1 MAASPTR
8 NTGELVKGWS
18 PGPVLRHGRL
28 VALRAR
34 YRFRGIRM
42 ISRSPTSSPLV
53 SCLILS
59 MNRSIEAATVGKVGA
74 EPPAIELCGHRRV
87 VLGGDV
93 DDARD
98 VGEAIVVAGAGDRR
112 NELVLRVPLVLVVL
126 AKLVAVVRLPVQ
138 ECDDDRVLEA
148 NVDGVGSLNHRT
160 GARYQVITQQRP
172 GTRAIDQGI
181 PRLQQRQRGVRPS

>member
-18 PGPVLRHGRL
+18 PGPVLRQGRL

-42 ISRSPTSSPLV
+42 ISRSPTSSPFV

-59 MNRSIEAATVGKVGA
+59 MNR
-74 EPPAIELCGHRRV
+74 AIELCRHRRI

-98 VGEAIVVAGAGDRR
+98 VGEAVVVAGAGDCR

-126 AKLVAVVRLPVQ
+126 A
-138 ECDDDRVLEA
+138 
-148 NVDGVGSLNHRT
+148 
-160 GARYQVITQQRP
+160 
-172 GTRAIDQGI
+172 
-181 PRLQQRQRGVRPS
+181 